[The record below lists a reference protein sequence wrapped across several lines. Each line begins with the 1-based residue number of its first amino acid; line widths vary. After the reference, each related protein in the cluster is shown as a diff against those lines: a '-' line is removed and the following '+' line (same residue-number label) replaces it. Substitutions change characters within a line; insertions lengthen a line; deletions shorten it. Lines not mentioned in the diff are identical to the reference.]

1 MPVPG
6 PGEPKS
12 LKKIQFEDL
21 GKLPLVGLLFSQ
33 GYDMEIETFRDMAE
47 AAAAEQGETFDGNIG
62 GTSLMRQGN
71 SASSSSLGISV
82 LDGSTGHSV
91 YTSTPNLTAGAPH
104 GMEEFA
110 DYDNGKIV
118 CTTLIKSTG
127 KQEWYN
133 NRKLWNKHLNKHLT
147 IYHQIG
153 YYKLFKPFTDLMM
166 KNKHVFRFGKW
177 LAVSRTKD
185 IEGIMNN
192 KSRYIPG
199 MLIRYIFESISFVI
213 GYISVKI
220 KG

>member
-6 PGEPKS
+6 LGQEKS
-12 LKKIQFEDL
+12 LRRIRYE
-21 GKLPLVGLLFSQ
+21 G
-33 GYDMEIETFRDMAE
+33 M
-47 AAAAEQGETFDGNIG
+47 
-62 GTSLMRQGN
+62 
-71 SASSSSLGISV
+71 
-82 LDGSTGHSV
+82 GSTLTSV
-91 YTSTPNLTAGAPH
+91 DYTSTPSEVDSAVENSIFGSAFEDSSAPTSLKHQSTREQGGAATSPHLNQEAPH
-104 GMEEFA
+104 GMDEFSEF
-110 DYDNGKIV
+110 DNNKII

-127 KQEWYN
+127 KQEWYD

-153 YYKLFKPFTDLMM
+153 YYKLFKPFTDLMI